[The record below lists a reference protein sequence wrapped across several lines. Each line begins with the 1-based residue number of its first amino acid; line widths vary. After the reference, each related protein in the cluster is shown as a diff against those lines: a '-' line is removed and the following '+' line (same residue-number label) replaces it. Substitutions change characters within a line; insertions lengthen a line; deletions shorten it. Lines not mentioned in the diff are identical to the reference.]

1 MAFNEIWNHPKQKAA
16 RRINKLVTEVIAPLI
31 ALNSFLVLIYSSRL
45 TYTHHHD
52 LNSRPRQFNPTTH
65 QPACTHTRNPSL
77 SSSPLRLM
85 IIRFPSFLHV
95 SPALS
100 PLVFTIIFLTFF
112 STSVSIFAC
121 LTLWFW
127 FPPVY
132 QPTIDHI
139 MTHSIGFS
147 LIHLALVS
155 HPDRL
160 ILKSMVIQN
169 SIALAST

>member
-1 MAFNEIWNHPKQKAA
+1 M
-16 RRINKLVTEVIAPLI
+16 
-31 ALNSFLVLIYSSRL
+31 

-100 PLVFTIIFLTFF
+100 PLVFTIIFSLFF
-112 STSVSIFAC
+112 SHFGVYICLSHSLVLVSARLSTDHRPHHDPFHRFFSDPSRIS
-121 LTLWFW
+121 
-127 FPPVY
+127 FPPGSTY
-132 QPTIDHI
+132 PEIHGNPKQYRIGKHLDIFYSARLT
-139 MTHSIGFS
+139 SIARPKHPV
-147 LIHLALVS
+147 LLLLRPRALVS
-155 HPDRL
+155 T
-160 ILKSMVIQN
+160 
-169 SIALAST
+169 A